1 MTPAILVVD
10 DEPVIQQVLEY
21 LLTSKGFL
29 YIKCLSGKEAF
40 EAMEDVQF
48 NLVILDLNLPD
59 TNGIEIA
66 RHLEENHPNTPILF
80 ITGDHSASSMI
91 LEEDC
96 KNRADRQFLYK
107 PITSKA
113 LYPAIEELI
122 QFSIQ
127 KGAIQKDED

>member
-29 YIKCLSGKEAF
+29 YIKCLTGREAF
-40 EAMEDVQF
+40 DAMGDLEF

-59 TNGIEIA
+59 TNGMEIA

-96 KNRADRQFLYK
+96 KKRADRHFIYK

-122 QFSIQ
+122 DVSIK
-127 KGAIQKDED
+127 KGAPKDDE

>member
-29 YIKCLSGKEAF
+29 YIKCLTGKEAF
-40 EAMEDVQF
+40 DAMNDMEF

-59 TNGIEIA
+59 INGIEIA
-66 RHLEENHPNTPILF
+66 RHLEENHPNTPIVF

-96 KNRADRQFLYK
+96 KGREDRFFIYK
-107 PITSKA
+107 PITSAA

-122 QFSIQ
+122 DYSIK
-127 KGAIQKDED
+127 KGRTPKDK

>member
-29 YIKCLSGKEAF
+29 YIKCLTGKEAF
-40 EAMEDVQF
+40 DAMSDLQF

-59 TNGIEIA
+59 TNGMEIA

-96 KNRADRQFLYK
+96 KNRDDRHFIYK
-107 PITSKA
+107 PITSKE
-113 LYPAIEELI
+113 LYPAIEDLI
-122 QFSIQ
+122 SFSIK
-127 KGAIQKDED
+127 KGASPSKEE